1 MSDRQ
6 LLINPPMI
14 EDKVS
19 GIKDA
24 IEDIRQELYIR
35 NKLLG
40 KAVQLL
46 RVCGYISGV
55 LDYTL
60 DLNDPK
66 DKMIATA
73 RVMIEE
79 FTNSFWRTCS
89 ENCVDESQLV
99 DTRLNVSELWNL
111 VKSRLINVNGK
122 IVCDTSSGEVFNV
135 SNEVPIGEQLEEF
148 LLKAAGFKEWPTRGN
163 PIHWHII
170 IKDEDWF
177 NELVNLHQNEDRIIG
192 DFTEINFVP
201 DNFIH
206 IAGWRGKTMFTLP
219 LYPKKEKP
227 VYTLKEGIKKISEL
241 IVAGKI
247 KIPGFEYN

>member
-14 EDKVS
+14 EDKVD
-19 GIKDA
+19 GIKNA

-40 KAVQLL
+40 KAAQLL

-79 FTNSFWRTCS
+79 FTNSFWLTCS

-99 DTRLNVSELWNL
+99 DTRLNVSELWDQ
-111 VKSRLINVNGK
+111 VESRLISVNGK
-122 IVCDTSSGEVFNV
+122 IMLDGQQPNDSGKV
-135 SNEVPIGEQLEEF
+135 SVEDQLEKF
-148 LLKAAGFKEWPTRGN
+148 LLKTMGREDWPTYGN
-163 PIHWHII
+163 PIHWRIN
-170 IKDEDWF
+170 IKDENWF
-177 NELVNLHQNEDRIIG
+177 NELAHLHQNEDLSKG
-192 DFTEINFVP
+192 DFTEINVVP
-201 DNFIH
+201 DTFIQ
-206 IAGWRGKTMFTLP
+206 ITGWRGNIMFSLP
-219 LYPKKEKP
+219 LYPKEEKP
-227 VYTLKEGIKKISEL
+227 AYTLKEGIKKISEF
-241 IVAGKI
+241 IIAGKI